1 MTELPTSWALAP
13 LRELV
18 DMLDHRRI
26 PVSAKERTRRLG
38 QVPYYGATGQVGWID
53 EPLFNE
59 DLLLLGEDGVQ
70 FFDHNKPKAY
80 IVSGP
85 SWVNNHAH
93 VLRADELTTSN
104 RYLFYFL
111 NNFDYH
117 GYATGTTRLKLTK
130 SAMSE
135 IPVKLPPLVEQHRI
149 VAALEDHLSRLDVG
163 ARLVENAQDRGHALR
178 RSSITELTNR
188 VEDDWVV
195 LTIGDMASVTS
206 GATPLRSRCDY
217 YNGSIPWVTSTLLN
231 RAFVDDAEQHVT
243 EKALKESSLKLLKPG
258 TLLLAMYGEG
268 QTRGRCSELRIAA
281 TTNQACAAISL
292 NDEYE
297 DRRPWIKLSLEAMY
311 EQNRKLAVGGVQP
324 NLNLSLIRKIRINLP
339 PAEKQDDLLVEAE
352 ALRTS
357 TVRVASESSMVL
369 ARAAQLRRLLLTEA
383 FAGRLLPQDS
393 NDEPASV
400 LLERNRAE
408 RAEQPKAKRTRR
420 ATPPIQE
427 TLL

>member
-281 TTNQACAAISL
+281 TTDQACAAISL